1 MMHFI
6 ALYGSAT
13 LTAVLFIGIL
23 TGLDRLKP

>member
-6 ALYGSAT
+6 ALYGSAA

-23 TGLDRLKP
+23 TGLDRLEP